1 MSVVSLLKTI
11 LSHVL
16 LMIHLMLIDGWRTE
30 DGEDDNSEYEPEQEP
45 PWGEKMSMKQFYIH
59 NSTYI
64 RDNRNDRFTQFL
76 LLCFDDFH
84 LFLVLVSDWKKKSQK
99 ETLKIQVKVIL
110 RKIQQGNNL
119 DEEPKDKYETS
130 VHN

>member
-1 MSVVSLLKTI
+1 
-11 LSHVL
+11 
-16 LMIHLMLIDGWRTE
+16 MLIDGWRTE

-84 LFLVLVSDWKKKSQK
+84 LFLVLVSHWKKKTQK
-99 ETLKIQVKVIL
+99 RSLKIQVKMIL
-110 RKIQQGNNL
+110 RKNTAGEQ
-119 DEEPKDKYETS
+119 PWRATKR
-130 VHN
+130 

>member
-76 LLCFDDFH
+76 LLCFDDSLIPGSGFR
-84 LFLVLVSDWKKKSQK
+84 LKK
-99 ETLKIQVKVIL
+99 EVTE
-110 RKIQQGNNL
+110 GNSE
-119 DEEPKDKYETS
+119 DSSEGDPEENTAGEQPWWGTKR
-130 VHN
+130 